1 MHNHRRADQRP
12 RQRDSQSDRTATR
25 TVSGKEVV
33 DEVSYRVLLELEDN
47 VWVATSPD
55 VPGAITQGRSLR
67 GAIHNIKEAI
77 ALMLDLP
84 ENVEVKVE
92 PEVTSDLEGVFSLA
106 RKARI
111 DLDEAQR
118 VATITLADAV
128 RVGRSTGLSLRDI
141 AEVTGVTFQRVAQ
154 VEQALDERLAA
165 DIQ

>member
-1 MHNHRRADQRP
+1 
-12 RQRDSQSDRTATR
+12 
-25 TVSGKEVV
+25 VSGKEVV

-67 GAIHNIKEAI
+67 GAIYNIKEAI

-84 ENVEVKVE
+84 ERVEVNVEPDLV
-92 PEVTSDLEGVFSLA
+92 SDLKGVYTSA
-106 RKARI
+106 RNARI

-118 VATITLADAV
+118 SATITLWEAV
-128 RVGRSTGLSLRDI
+128 KVGRSTGLSLRDI

-165 DIQ
+165 GIQ